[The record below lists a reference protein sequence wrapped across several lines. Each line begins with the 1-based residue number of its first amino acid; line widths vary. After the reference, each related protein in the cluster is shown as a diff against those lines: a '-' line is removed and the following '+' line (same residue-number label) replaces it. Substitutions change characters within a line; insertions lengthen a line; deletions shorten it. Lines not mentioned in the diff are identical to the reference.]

1 MASKEELK
9 IRLTKEQKDLIKLVS
24 KQQGLTMSDF
34 ILKYIEP
41 IARKK
46 EEEHNAQKAIQERI
60 ENTEGNINTLRGK
73 LDDRRTKDKTHR
85 GILKFILGNK

>member
-1 MASKEELK
+1 MANKEELK
-9 IRLTKEQKDLIKLVS
+9 IRLTKEQKDLIKEVS

-41 IARKK
+41 IARSKGD
-46 EEEHNAQKAIQERI
+46 EYMAQISIQERI
-60 ENTEGNINTLRGK
+60 EKTEGNINTLKKKLEYRRGIEK
-73 LDDRRTKDKTHR
+73 SNR

>member
-1 MASKEELK
+1 MGNKEELK

-41 IARKK
+41 IARNKG
-46 EEEHNAQKAIQERI
+46 EEYMAQILIQERI
-60 ENTEGNINTLRGK
+60 EKTEGNINTLKKKLEHRRGIEK
-73 LDDRRTKDKTHR
+73 SNR

>member
-46 EEEHNAQKAIQERI
+46 EEEYNTQKVIQERI
-60 ENTEGNINTLRGK
+60 ENTEWNINTLRGK
-73 LDDRRTKDKTHR
+73 LDDRRAKDKTHM

>member
-9 IRLTKEQKDLIKLVS
+9 IRLTKEQKELIKLVS
-24 KQQGLTMSDF
+24 KQEGLTMSDF

-41 IARKK
+41 ISRSK
-46 EEEHNAQKAIQERI
+46 EQEYNAHQMVLERI
-60 ENTEGNINTLRGK
+60 EVTEGNIIKLRGT
-73 LDDRRTKDKTHR
+73 LESRRTYHKTSR